1 MKTKHLI
8 WILLIVFAPLQMYPQ
23 LFKKKLTTVKVT
35 VDPKTANIYANGE
48 IAGQGSADIT
58 IPKDDC
64 VKIQVG
70 TQGWLWQTVNYC
82 NKKKATNRPP
92 KSKYFQLTRD
102 EAFDA
107 SVSGSDIAN
116 LDIPIK
122 VREGMNEEDAWRR
135 MAQIITG
142 YFDVIEVSDRETG
155 YMRTAWYIKS
165 FASATIRTRVIVK
178 LANDDPLTYKIKIM
192 SERANGPGVS
202 GRADEAYD
210 EWDRILRTFSGLI
223 EEIQTRM

>member
-1 MKTKHLI
+1 M
-8 WILLIVFAPLQMYPQ
+8 VFAPLQMFPQ
-23 LFKKKLTTVKVT
+23 LFKKETVVKVT
-35 VDPKTANIYANGE
+35 VDPPQANIYVNGE
-48 IAGQGSADIT
+48 NVGQGSADIS
-58 IPKDDC
+58 IPKNDC

-70 TQGWLWQTVNYC
+70 TNGWLWQSVSYC
-82 NKKKATNRPP
+82 NKKKATNKPP
-92 KSKYFQLTRD
+92 KSKYFQLMRD

-107 SVSGSDIAN
+107 SVSGSDISN

-122 VREGMNEEDAWRR
+122 VREGMSEQDAWRR

-142 YFDVIEVSDRETG
+142 YFDIIEVSDRETG
-155 YMRTAWYIKS
+155 YMRTAWYLKS
-165 FASATIRTRVIVK
+165 FSNATTRTRVIVK

-192 SERANGPGVS
+192 SEKANGPGIS
-202 GRADEAYD
+202 AKADEAYD